1 MPTGINKHKAAV
13 IANNYCVQ
21 ANYDKTQGLIL
32 SGYSP
37 SYARSARGHLIYEDI
52 IVKQCIDHIQS
63 QKMAITGYTI
73 DQYLHELNAAIAHA
87 RALNQ
92 PSAEISGIIAKGRSQ
107 GFDKDND
114 MATDRQEELSE
125 AQKQAAIEIAALSNR
140 NKLKAV

>member
-1 MPTGINKHKAAV
+1 MSNRLSQEKAEL
-13 IANNYCVQ
+13 IASEYMTN
-21 ANYDKTQGLIL
+21 GLKKVEALL
-32 SGYSP
+32 SVGYSKH
-37 SYARSARGHLIYEDI
+37 YASSGIGLKLYDNPL
-52 IVKQCIDHIQS
+52 VKQAITKIQTVS
-63 QKMAITGYTI
+63 ASKTGYTI
-73 DQYLHELNAAIAHA
+73 DQYLQELNAAIAHA